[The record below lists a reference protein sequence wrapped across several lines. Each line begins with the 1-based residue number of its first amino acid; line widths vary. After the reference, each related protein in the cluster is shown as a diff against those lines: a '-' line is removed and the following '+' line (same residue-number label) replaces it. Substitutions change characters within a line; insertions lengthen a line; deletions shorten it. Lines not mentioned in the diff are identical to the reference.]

1 MNLEI
6 HTKTSLFKP
15 LDVNW
20 LLNINGQYFAIS
32 KNIPKHLDKFMI
44 LVKDYKQWCFLG
56 VYFRAW
62 KRIAELQE
70 YK

>member
-1 MNLEI
+1 
-6 HTKTSLFKP
+6 
-15 LDVNW
+15 
-20 LLNINGQYFAIS
+20 LNINGQYFAIS
-32 KNIPKHLDKFMI
+32 KDIPKHLDLFMK
-44 LVKDYKQWCFLG
+44 LVKDYKQWYFLG